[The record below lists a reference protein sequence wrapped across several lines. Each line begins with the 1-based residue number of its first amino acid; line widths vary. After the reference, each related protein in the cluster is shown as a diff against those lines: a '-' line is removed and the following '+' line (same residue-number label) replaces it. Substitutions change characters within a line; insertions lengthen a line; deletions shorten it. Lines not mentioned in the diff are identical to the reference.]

1 MPMLVPTNSSGMNQP
16 RTIVI
21 MSNHVQQQLQSQT
34 TPEMSVRPSLMMGN
48 SGFAMQNGTPVMTTN
63 QSSGP
68 TLLRTSSGLIEV
80 KNLRMPMG
88 QRVMITPQGST
99 IPVQRFPSSDP
110 TTAPR
115 TFNGVTL
122 ASGIKRPFPQSGI
135 RIVNTSVSN
144 LIALPQS
151 GADPNAPTTPTS
163 PVTPEISPKVVQI
176 SPALLKTLQTINQT
190 KMVSGEREKLLSVGP
205 KRVQL
210 QK

>member
-21 MSNHVQQQLQSQT
+21 MSNHVQQQQQSQT

-110 TTAPR
+110 SEKA
-115 TFNGVTL
+115 TL
-122 ASGIKRPFPQSGI
+122 ILRLTRSVFHLQSSLDI
-135 RIVNTSVSN
+135 
-144 LIALPQS
+144 L
-151 GADPNAPTTPTS
+151 
-163 PVTPEISPKVVQI
+163 EWISK
-176 SPALLKTLQTINQT
+176 
-190 KMVSGEREKLLSVGP
+190 
-205 KRVQL
+205 
-210 QK
+210 